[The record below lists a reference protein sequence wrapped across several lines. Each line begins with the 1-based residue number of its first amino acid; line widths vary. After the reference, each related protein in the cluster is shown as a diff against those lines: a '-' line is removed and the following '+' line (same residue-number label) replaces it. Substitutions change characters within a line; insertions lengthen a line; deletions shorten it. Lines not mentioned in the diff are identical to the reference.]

1 MGIKL
6 AELSTR
12 QQGLIDPA
20 DRARLKIKTSE
31 ERTAQALRGTETKE
45 HEHLMGWLS
54 RNEIEF
60 IHASCRRKV
69 KDLEPGWEDFTVFFQ
84 DRYLLVEIKV
94 EGGSLSADQE
104 RVQRRHG
111 ARRMP
116 SYTLYSYQDAK
127 DFISMW
133 LWKNFGYLASE

>member
-20 DRARLKIKTSE
+20 DRAKLKIKTSA
-31 ERTAQALRGTETKE
+31 ERTAQALRGTEAKE
-45 HEHLMGWLS
+45 HERLMGWLS

-69 KDLEPGWEDFTVFFQ
+69 KDLEPGWEDFTVLFR

-116 SYTLYSYQDAK
+116 SYTLYSYEDAK

-133 LWKNFGYLASE
+133 LSKNFGHLASE